1 MIGKLNQKSGLKTTI
16 LKSLICSS
24 FYPIKKRIDFDLEIG
39 KGRVY
44 RRSNN
49 LVFKKHRFV

>member
-16 LKSLICSS
+16 LKSLIYSS

-44 RRSNN
+44 QRSNN